1 MFDQARALAGGAP
14 ALLTAIAAA
23 QQAAAA
29 PPAPPALAQPADA
42 AAPEPAET
50 AEQWRQAHERAAAA
64 GGGASAAAA
73 WQHACQLLVAGRGAP
88 SAAAAAAAVLAT
100 HGVAPVEAHFDTYRC
115 AGVMARGQGCVGGVC
130 RASAADHRTSVP
142 VTERLCTPTHPP
154 PCDFAGP
161 WRCSC
166 LPAVS
171 RTGTCRQSCTSGG
184 SGHTGS
190 RPEAGAQNAGHHH
203 SPHQTPPPLPILA
216 PCSAHPSLLHPPLP
230 ESTAHS
236 PRPAPCQSCRPLRP
250 DPGACPLQGRP
261 VLPDVPDGGRRGSC
275 PAASQG

>member
-203 SPHQTPPPLPILA
+203 SPHQTPPPPSHTCSVLRPPLPAASPPSRVNCTQPPPCSLPIL
-216 PCSAHPSLLHPPLP
+216 P
-230 ESTAHS
+230 
-236 PRPAPCQSCRPLRP
+236 PAP
-250 DPGACPLQGRP
+250 PGPRG
-261 VLPDVPDGGRRGSC
+261 LP
-275 PAASQG
+275 PAGTPCTP